1 MPLPYP
7 KNQLAHTLSQL
18 TGKVR
23 VFPKG
28 IPAEV
33 LVEFRDWVQKYTSV
47 GAPKAA
53 DAYAL
58 ALAHLQNPEV
68 ATESV
73 KKCLVDLALSQ
84 ETTAYR
90 YLQQLETAMQAEF
103 LDFLAAAQMQ
113 AQTRME
119 HTLTGEQSYYISTPL
134 GGQGDCLRYFW
145 VISELS
151 ATDEGRKRFVVQ
163 EFEQAASSQGIS
175 LESTEANSQSN
186 HLVFRFLAPYTLFL
200 PTFLRKFLAHYDWL
214 DGHYWLSNVQAPTPT
229 LIEDWLNKKQ
239 HKDKKL

>member
-23 VFPKG
+23 VFSKG

-33 LVEFRDWVQKYTSV
+33 LVEFRDWVQKYSPADTL
-47 GAPKAA
+47 KAA
-53 DAYAL
+53 NAYAL
-58 ALAHLQNPEV
+58 ALANLQNPAIE
-68 ATESV
+68 TEAL
-73 KKCLVDLALSQ
+73 KKCLVGLALSQ
-84 ETTAYR
+84 EITAYR
-90 YLQQLETAMQAEF
+90 YLQQLEPIMRAESA
-103 LDFLAAAQMQ
+103 DFLAAAQMQ

-145 VISELS
+145 VISELT

-163 EFEQAASSQGIS
+163 EFEQAAAHQGIS
-175 LESTEANSQSN
+175 IENAEANPQTN
-186 HLVFRFLAPYTLFL
+186 YLVFQFLAPYALFL

-214 DGHYWLSNVQAPTPT
+214 DGHYWLSNAQTPTPT

-239 HKDKKL
+239 QKDKKL